1 MTVNDICLSP
11 LNETT
16 YFDETAISLLVLFQE
31 RRTAICRKRLAFL
44 FCTGRTQKHPE
55 GMSFPSPGRL
65 T

>member
-44 FCTGRTQKHPE
+44 SAPAERRNTPRVCHFPLRE
-55 GMSFPSPGRL
+55 G
-65 T
+65 